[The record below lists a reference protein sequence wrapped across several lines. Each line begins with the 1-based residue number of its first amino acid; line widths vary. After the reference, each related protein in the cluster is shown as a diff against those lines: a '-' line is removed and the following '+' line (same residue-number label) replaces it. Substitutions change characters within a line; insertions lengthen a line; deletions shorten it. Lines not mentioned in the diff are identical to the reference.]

1 MLEKLGE
8 GHGLVLLARVDRMRP
23 KHFSSTAT
31 ALHRVFIAPIELQP
45 RLFRPIPFPPT
56 LSPQIQRRTYA
67 APKPKPAVEKS
78 RLPINEEITARFI
91 TVVSP
96 DGKLSGPQNTR
107 SVLAGLDKKTHV
119 LTMVNEGS
127 EGGPPLCKI
136 LNRAELYAAEKEKK
150 KKKRDSA
157 KEGKVKE
164 LEMNWE
170 IDKGDE
176 RTKMKKLGEFLAKGW
191 KVEYTISKKR
201 RGRQAEEDECEALVK
216 RLRETLAE
224 GGWKE
229 YKPAEGKVGG
239 VLVIYCEGKK
249 SKSTV
254 EKEKG
259 TQIPL
264 DSEPLQD
271 EETIQDEDDTE
282 KLAAVG
288 GTAK

>member
-1 MLEKLGE
+1 
-8 GHGLVLLARVDRMRP
+8 MRP

-67 APKPKPAVEKS
+67 ALKPKPPVEKS
-78 RLPINEEITARFI
+78 RLPINEEITAGFI
-91 TVVSP
+91 TVVGS

-107 SVLAGLDKKTHV
+107 SVLSGLDKKTHV

-127 EGGPPLCKI
+127 EGMPPLCKI

-201 RGRQAEEDECEALVK
+201 RGRQAEGDECEALVK

-249 SKSTV
+249 SKSAV

-259 TQIPL
+259 TRVPL
-264 DSEPLQD
+264 DSDPIQD
-271 EETIQDEDDTE
+271 EETIQDEDDME
-282 KLAAVG
+282 KLGAVG
-288 GTAK
+288 ATAN